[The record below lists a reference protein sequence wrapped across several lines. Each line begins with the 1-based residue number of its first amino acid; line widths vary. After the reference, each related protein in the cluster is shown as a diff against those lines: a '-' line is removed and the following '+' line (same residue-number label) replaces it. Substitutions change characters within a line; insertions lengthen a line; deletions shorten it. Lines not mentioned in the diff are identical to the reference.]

1 MKLNLKKMNF
11 FGLPSIDNY
20 LNIFFLIMLFSGP
33 FIVFPHS
40 RLCHNLKIQNEKSLR
55 ECTV

>member
-20 LNIFFLIMLFSGP
+20 LNIFLIMLFSGP
-33 FIVFPHS
+33 FIVYPHS
-40 RLCHNLKIQNEKSLR
+40 RLCHNLKIENEKSLR